1 MTLIYIASPYSH
13 PDPAVRQKRYEDV
26 SAYTAKR
33 MMEGAVVYS
42 PIAFN
47 HPLSVRYE
55 MPTDWVFWK
64 HFDCRMIDKCDAM
77 EVLMLDGW
85 DTSVGVS
92 AEVVYAREREMRV
105 SWVSYPHP
113 QASLGTEPQVIRCLG
128 EVGRGITAPA

>member
-92 AEVVYAREREMRV
+92 AGQQIFVWVYGFNNA
-105 SWVSYPHP
+105 
-113 QASLGTEPQVIRCLG
+113 LGVYNLG
-128 EVGRGITAPA
+128 VNLT